1 MKRPGDVRRV
11 ATLPW
16 AAGLALTMFVLLVP
30 AASAGGAA
38 DTSPALWGTNGT
50 VTAVVRSGNTVYVG
64 GSFTEV
70 GPCTGSGIPLNR
82 RTGEPQSSYPKVIG
96 SIFTVVPDGS
106 GGWYI
111 GGTFDHVGGRA
122 RHNLAHIL
130 ANGDVSAWAPEPNSS
145 VGVLVLRGGVIYVGG
160 LFSTIGGQER
170 ALVAALDAETGQ
182 ATDWDAHAEGGFV
195 TAIAIRGN
203 TMFVGGGFTRMG
215 GEPCSNLAA
224 LDLHT
229 AVATGWRPTVLG
241 SSPPVT
247 AIVVDETTV
256 YVGGGFGTVNGVRRN
271 GLAAIDKR
279 TGALQAWNP
288 APVSPTVDWHV
299 SVPALVAAMEIRGNV
314 LFVAGSFVK
323 IGGEARE
330 GLAAIDTKSGGVL
343 PWSPTP
349 AGWVSPYPNCFMLV
363 LDQDV
368 MYVGGGFT
376 SMGGEER
383 KWFAA
388 VDAQTGAL
396 LPWNPRPNSEVRA
409 LARSGETIYAG
420 GFFTM
425 LGNRQKRFCLAALD
439 ATAGEA
445 RAWDAHLAGYQ
456 VQALAVRGSTL
467 YVGGDFSEVGGLGR
481 SNLAAFDL
489 ETGNPVPWTPA
500 PSGAVWCLAP
510 ADSVL
515 YVGGLFGTIGGQERH
530 RIAAVRL
537 TDGTATEWNPS
548 ADDAVASLALGPL
561 GVYAGGFFGRI
572 GGETRSHSAALDPAT
587 GAATAWDPQVH
598 SWGWVNGIAV
608 AGNTVYIG
616 GNFIA
621 VGGQPRRN
629 LAAVDAVTDSVLP
642 WRSDTD
648 DINSEV
654 ESVAASGGIVFAGGL
669 FHSVGGVSRSGLAAL
684 DGATGSVL
692 DWNPMN
698 DSAIWAMSPYD
709 GTLYVGGDF
718 ASVWDEPQVEVAGI
732 PMPATSSGSAAAI
745 PPGRGSD
752 INVSIEPNPSRT
764 NAVVRFMTSTPG
776 QVRLV
781 FYDAQGRQIT
791 TALDRGGSAAGPREV
806 HVCTSGWPA
815 GTYFCRLKGPNS
827 TVTRKL
833 IVLK

>member
-1 MKRPGDVRRV
+1 
-11 ATLPW
+11 
-16 AAGLALTMFVLLVP
+16 
-30 AASAGGAA
+30 
-38 DTSPALWGTNGT
+38 
-50 VTAVVRSGNTVYVG
+50 
-64 GSFTEV
+64 
-70 GPCTGSGIPLNR
+70 
-82 RTGEPQSSYPKVIG
+82 
-96 SIFTVVPDGS
+96 VVPDGN

-111 GGTFDHVGGRA
+111 GGNFHHVGGQA
-122 RHNLAHIL
+122 RRNLAHIL

-145 VGVLVLRGGVIYVGG
+145 VGVLVLRGSVIYVGG

-182 ATDWDAHAEGGFV
+182 VTDWNAHAEGGFV
-195 TAIAIRGN
+195 TSIAIRGN
-203 TMFVGGGFTRMG
+203 TMYVGGGFSRMG

-224 LDLHT
+224 LDLHS
-229 AVATGWRPTVLG
+229 AAATGWRPTVLG

-256 YVGGGFGTVNGVRRN
+256 YVGGGFRTVNGERRN
-271 GLAAIDKR
+271 GLAAIDRR
-279 TGALQAWNP
+279 TGTLQAWNP

-299 SVPALVAAMEIRGNV
+299 SLPALVAAMEIRGNV

-323 IGGEARE
+323 IGGEVRE

-343 PWSPTP
+343 PWSPAP
-349 AGWVSPYPNCFMLV
+349 AGWVSPYPNCFILA

-368 MYVGGGFT
+368 MYVGGEFT
-376 SMGGEER
+376 TMGGEKRE
-383 KWFAA
+383 WFAA
-388 VDAQTGAL
+388 VDARTGAV
-396 LPWNPRPNSEVRA
+396 LPWNPRPNSEVWA
-409 LARSGETIYAG
+409 IARSGETIYAG

-439 ATAGEA
+439 ATTGEA
-445 RAWDAHLAGYQ
+445 KAWDAHLAGYQ
-456 VQALAVRGSTL
+456 VQALAVHGSTL

-489 ETGNPVPWTPA
+489 ETGNPVPWSPA

-510 ADSVL
+510 TDSVL
-515 YVGGLFGTIGGQERH
+515 YVGGLFGAIGGQERH

-537 TDGTATEWNPS
+537 TDGTATDWNPN

-561 GVYAGGFFGRI
+561 GVYAGGLFGRI
-572 GGETRSHSAALDPAT
+572 GGETRSHSAALDPVT
-587 GAATAWDPQVH
+587 GAATPWDPQVH

-608 AGNTVYIG
+608 DGNTVYLG

-621 VGGQPRRN
+621 VDGQPRRN

-654 ESVAASGGIVFAGGL
+654 ESVVASGGIVFAGGL
-669 FHSVGGVSRSGLAAL
+669 FHSIGGVSRSGLAAL

-698 DSAIWAMSPYD
+698 DSAIWAMSPCD

-718 ASVWDEPQVEVAGI
+718 ASVWNEPQVEVAGI
-732 PMPATSSGSAAAI
+732 PMPTVVIRNVAAVRTASVS
-745 PPGRGSD
+745 PFPA
-752 INVSIEPNPSRT
+752 SIEPNPSRT
-764 NAVVRFMTSTPG
+764 DAVIRFATPTPG
-776 QVRLV
+776 DVKLV
-781 FYDAQGRQIT
+781 FYDVQGRQMT
-791 TALDRGGSAAGPREV
+791 TIFDRTRVAAGPREV
-806 HVCTSGWPA
+806 HVRTAEWPT
-815 GTYFCRLKGPNS
+815 GTYFCRLEGPNFS
-827 TVTRKL
+827 VTRKL
-833 IVLK
+833 VVLK